1 VPSVRD
7 RTIAV
12 IPCLNEGATIGALV
26 RDTRRWVER
35 VVVVDDG
42 SSDQTARAAT
52 EAGAVVERHESPR
65 GKGAALATGWAVA
78 AGLGAEWTLLLDG
91 DGQHDPADAAGFF
104 EAADAGARLV
114 IGNRM
119 PGAAAIPWLRRRT
132 NRWMSR
138 RISVLAGTETPD
150 SQCGYRLVHVPALQ
164 RVALRCRRYEIESEM
179 TVAFARAGLPISFV
193 PIRVRYGG
201 EQSRIS
207 PVLDTVRWFRWYLRA
222 RADGRLFHAGT
233 RRRGD

>member
-65 GKGAALATGWAVA
+65 GKGAALATGWTAA
-78 AGLGAEWTLLLDG
+78 AGQGAEWTLLLDG
-91 DGQHDPADAAGFF
+91 DGQHDPADSAGFF
-104 EAADAGARLV
+104 EAAENGARLV

-119 PGAAAIPWLRRRT
+119 PGASAMPWLRRRT

-138 RISVLAGTETPD
+138 RISVLAGTEIPD
-150 SQCGYRLVHVPALQ
+150 SQCGYRLVHLPSLQ
-164 RVALRCRRYEIESEM
+164 RIALRCRRYEIESEM
-179 TVAFARAGLPISFV
+179 TVAFARAGLAIGFV

-201 EQSRIS
+201 EKSRIS
-207 PVLDTVRWFRWYLRA
+207 PVLDTVRWVRWYLKA
-222 RADGRLFHAGT
+222 RADGRLFHAET